1 MALVGTASNL
11 RNPADI
17 AGTYAAVGAG
27 FALVGAA
34 KVARLQNANGVVIE
48 LHGVQ
53 IGLDVSLNLSG
64 LTIAM
69 GPPA

>member
-1 MALVGTASNL
+1 M
-11 RNPADI
+11 
-17 AGTYAAVGAG
+17 
-27 FALVGAA
+27 
-34 KVARLQNANGVVIE
+34 QNANGVVIE

-53 IGLDVSLNLSG
+53 VGVDLSLNLSG